1 MLKEHVEREEKG
13 WPGQIVIKVWELLG
27 GGEVR
32 SAVP

>member
-1 MLKEHVEREEKG
+1 MERTCGKLRSSG
-13 WPGQIVIKVWELLG
+13 PGRLLIKVWELLG